1 MEDSEL
7 DKEFR
12 LISTPDLTPIDL
24 ECLEQLEDSSDGG
37 NTTRIYHSPE
47 KEGPKGEE
55 HCGWP
60 EPTESLMDKQDPF
73 ESTEQLEQPAQP
85 LVRLVNG
92 TSRCGGTVQLRH
104 QREWLALCSEFAEL
118 MIASLI
124 CKELQC
130 GTARSSNATLHGKG
144 TPCPES
150 PRVVTNRTSAFFLSV
165 HCPGSEEGLEN
176 CSLARL
182 SSESCPSGKAA
193 IISCTEHRE
202 LRLAGGGSRCAGR
215 VEFEKYGNW
224 GTICDD
230 SWDLQDADIVC
241 RQLGC
246 GSALSAPGASSFGKG
261 AGPIYLDEVNCTG
274 NESYI
279 WDCPAEEQHD
289 CGHKE
294 DAGVMCS
301 EHRELR
307 LSGGQ
312 DHCAGR
318 AEVFFQGTWA
328 TVCDSVWFP
337 EDSDLLCNFLGCG
350 ATASMLKFQHKLPG
364 RISFLCKQNLTSP
377 WDCGCYFNNENVCGQ
392 SAAVGVICTG
402 SLGLLTTTVTM
413 ERTEEM
419 TSRFIHG
426 RTDAPELV
434 KNGTE
439 TSKDPTLRSICI
451 ILAVLLLGTLLAFAF
466 FVFRRRKKQVA
477 PVLVHH
483 SLQTSNMPSIES
495 NDYRNP
501 ASIAAKIE
509 EPALSSAHHLSED
522 SDYEDYDFSNSLRYK
537 PIDDHVQQKNTPMAP
552 LQEGYQDAD
561 RPDSQSSLSEKVQEQ
576 ENYYNQ
582 PISSPYPAP
591 TCVPSAASPQA
602 SRATEDTSST
612 SSEEEGWYEN
622 FRLPQ
627 SENLLPISE
636 VPSSGPQVQEDATDC
651 EYDDIDAST

>member
-301 EHRELR
+301 
-307 LSGGQ
+307 
-312 DHCAGR
+312 
-318 AEVFFQGTWA
+318 
-328 TVCDSVWFP
+328 
-337 EDSDLLCNFLGCG
+337 
-350 ATASMLKFQHKLPG
+350 
-364 RISFLCKQNLTSP
+364 
-377 WDCGCYFNNENVCGQ
+377 
-392 SAAVGVICTG
+392 G

-522 SDYEDYDFSNSLRYK
+522 SDYEDYDFSSKPPLALSTFYNSLRYK

>member
-193 IISCTEHRE
+193 IISCT
-202 LRLAGGGSRCAGR
+202 
-215 VEFEKYGNW
+215 
-224 GTICDD
+224 
-230 SWDLQDADIVC
+230 
-241 RQLGC
+241 
-246 GSALSAPGASSFGKG
+246 
-261 AGPIYLDEVNCTG
+261 
-274 NESYI
+274 
-279 WDCPAEEQHD
+279 
-289 CGHKE
+289 
-294 DAGVMCS
+294 
-301 EHRELR
+301 
-307 LSGGQ
+307 
-312 DHCAGR
+312 
-318 AEVFFQGTWA
+318 
-328 TVCDSVWFP
+328 
-337 EDSDLLCNFLGCG
+337 
-350 ATASMLKFQHKLPG
+350 
-364 RISFLCKQNLTSP
+364 
-377 WDCGCYFNNENVCGQ
+377 
-392 SAAVGVICTG
+392 G

-522 SDYEDYDFSNSLRYK
+522 SDYEDYDFSSKPPLALSTFYNSLRYK